1 MTSKN
6 AQKFP
11 TTAVFVAAVMA
22 FAAWTYFYE
31 FKGAQKR
38 AEEKEKSLALLDGP
52 NEELIGIQLKD
63 TEKTAPFNEVR
74 AKRASPSEDWKI
86 EAPFTDLGDKMAF
99 EMLLSG
105 LQTQKIKEVVV
116 EAPDIAWKTFGLDQ
130 PQAEGQFTFKG
141 ASGERVRR
149 ILIGSEPAFDGSVY
163 ARIGDENR
171 VVLLDSTVEAMFKR
185 EARDLRDKRI
195 FPVAKFPEFQSL
207 TLTRAGKTEKFEK
220 KSGKWELIGTPSKVN
235 WPLDSAKV
243 DELVNS
249 ISTMRG
255 QDIWAEDK
263 TDKIVTRGRKL
274 EQPAIVA
281 SLATAAEAGKTP
293 ETFELKIAQMGKD
306 ESLTA
311 AVGSLRPVVFSVNRS
326 QVDSL
331 SKSTDEFRDL
341 GYPFKFE
348 AAEIGAIE
356 IERPARRDPVPG
368 LKRDGDKWLV
378 DAKLAK
384 RGEVDFTGREVSQD
398 SVAKFISELGRI
410 RALRIAPQETSIPGF
425 GKKPDEQGFRA
436 KLKASD
442 GRLWV
447 ELVFVEGGDRA
458 VGQFFATSSKVP
470 GRVFVVEKSFVEAVP
485 MELLKPVNS
494 ASTSKPT
501 AEAIP
506 SATPAAE

>member
-1 MTSKN
+1 MTSKKAKN
-6 AQKFP
+6 FP

-38 AEEKEKSLALLDGP
+38 AEEKEKSLALFDGP
-52 NEELIGIQLKD
+52 SEDLMGIYLKD
-63 TEKTAPFNEVR
+63 SQKAAPLNEVR
-74 AKRASPSEDWKI
+74 AKRASLSQDWKI

-116 EAPDIAWKTFGLDQ
+116 EAPDISWKTFGLDQ
-130 PQAEGQFTFKG
+130 PKAEGQFTFKAAG
-141 ASGERVRR
+141 GERVRR
-149 ILIGSEPAFDGSVY
+149 IVIGSEPAFDGSVY

-171 VVLLDSTVEAMFKR
+171 VVLLDSTVEALLKR

-207 TLTRAGKTEKFEK
+207 TLTRSGKTDKFEK
-220 KSGKWELIGTPSKVN
+220 KGGRWELVGSNSNVN

-243 DELVNS
+243 EELVNS

-263 TDKIVTRGRKL
+263 SDKLVARGRKL
-274 EQPAIVA
+274 DRPAIVA
-281 SLATAAEAGKTP
+281 SLSTAAEAGKTP
-293 ETFELKIAQMGKD
+293 ESFELKIAELGKE
-306 ESLTA
+306 ESLAA
-311 AVGSLRPVVFSVNRS
+311 AVGSLRSVVFSVNRS
-326 QVDSL
+326 QVESL
-331 SKSTDEFRDL
+331 SKGADEFRDL

-356 IERPARRDPVPG
+356 IERPASRDPVPG
-368 LKRDGDKWLV
+368 LKREGDKWV
-378 DAKLAK
+378 IDAKLAK
-384 RGEVDFTGREVSQD
+384 RGEVDFSGREVSQD
-398 SVAKFISELGRI
+398 SVAKFFSELGRI
-410 RALRIAPQETSIPGF
+410 RALRVAQQEKSLPRF

-436 KLKASD
+436 KLAAND
-442 GRLWV
+442 GRLEV

-494 ASTSKPT
+494 ASASKPT
-501 AEAIP
+501 PEVLP
-506 SATPAAE
+506 SATPAAK